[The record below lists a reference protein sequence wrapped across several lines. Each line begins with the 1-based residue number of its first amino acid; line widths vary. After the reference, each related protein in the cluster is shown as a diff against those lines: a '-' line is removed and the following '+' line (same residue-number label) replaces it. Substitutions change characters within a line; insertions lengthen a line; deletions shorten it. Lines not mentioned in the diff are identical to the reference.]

1 MRYYWLKFK
10 EDFFASKRIKKLRAM
25 AGGDTYL
32 IIYLKMQLKALKTGG
47 ILEFTGIENEFA
59 DELALDLDERPDDV
73 RVTLMFLLQY
83 GLCECSDNVHYVLP
97 WVAENTGSEADS
109 AKRVREFRE
118 RKRKE
123 VSSGTGASVPVLDDG
138 TCNADATLCNADVT
152 QVKRIGN
159 VEKEREKET
168 EIEKDNTRG
177 GRFTPPSLDE
187 VTAYCQERR
196 NNVDPQTFIDFYAS
210 KGWYVGKN
218 KMRDWKAAVR
228 TWEKNR
234 VDRGRGKQNPAL
246 KYEQTPISENDFK
259 NMVVDLDDDG
269 KV

>member
-1 MRYYWLKFK
+1 MLYYWLKFK

-47 ILEFTGIENEFA
+47 ILEFTGIEKEFA

-109 AKRVREFRE
+109 THRVRAYRE
-118 RKRKE
+118 RKALPQ
-123 VSSGTGASVPVLDDG
+123 T
-138 TCNADATLCNADVT
+138 ADVTKCNADVT
-152 QVKRIGN
+152 SCN
-159 VEKEREKET
+159 VEKEREKEI
-168 EIEKDNTRG
+168 EIEKEKR
-177 GRFTPPSLDE
+177 GRFTPPSLE
-187 VTAYCQERR
+187 EIKAYCQER
-196 NNVDPQTFIDFYAS
+196 NNDVDPETFFDFYTS
-210 KGWYVGKN
+210 KDWMIGKN
-218 KMRDWKAAVR
+218 RMKDWRAAVR
-228 TWEKNR
+228 TWEKGNNTR
-234 VDRGRGKQNPAL
+234 KKNAAL
-246 KYEQTPISENDFK
+246 DYKQTPISENDFK